1 MCIIEPIRQTISFS
15 LADALLELKTL
26 LRHEKKKLTPAEAVI
41 FEHALSPDAGY
52 LLKHSAW
59 EICMKG
65 TIGAHRDIIL
75 HAYVCRKVDPA
86 LVQGLDEW
94 NSAMTGGNIPSA
106 PTVSGWEARKVPLG
120 KWTSQ
125 ERSPRT

>member
-65 TIGAHRDIIL
+65 TIVAHRGVIL

-86 LVQGLDEW
+86 LVQGLDGW
-94 NSAMTGGNIPSA
+94 NNEGTFLQSV
-106 PTVSGWEARKVPLG
+106 PTVSGWEALRVLLG
-120 KWTSQ
+120 KWASQ